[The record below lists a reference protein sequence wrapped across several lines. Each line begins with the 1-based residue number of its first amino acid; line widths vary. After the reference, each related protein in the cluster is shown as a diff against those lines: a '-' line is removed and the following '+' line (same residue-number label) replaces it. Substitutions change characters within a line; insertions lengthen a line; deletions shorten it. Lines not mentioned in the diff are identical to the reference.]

1 MLEVHLQACK
11 SKQIFNLIKKGLYCQ
26 SFQLKPLA
34 NMSNAQ
40 YYLVAAC
47 VNLCKYLAM
56 KRNKKTHTQ
65 RNVQKG
71 NENYK

>member
-1 MLEVHLQACK
+1 
-11 SKQIFNLIKKGLYCQ
+11 
-26 SFQLKPLA
+26 
-34 NMSNAQ
+34 MSNAQ
-40 YYLVAAC
+40 YYLVAAY